1 MLGAEQRAKDGVGR
15 HADATQSR
23 PFEFPPEVQ
32 HLDVQVFNLE
42 QGNGE
47 LDSDHQK
54 ECRSPPPV

>member
-15 HADATQSR
+15 HANATQSR

-42 QGNGE
+42 QGNGV
-47 LDSDHQK
+47 LDGDHQK
-54 ECRSPPPV
+54 